1 VTVSR
6 VSGSSGVRSGR
17 AHRSPQ
23 AAPPAGRP
31 HPARVLAC
39 FSGACLHLADRLW
52 AGAGRRS
59 GSGRVPDRV
68 FARGDLTLISESAAG
83 LAPNGTR
90 HLLVHCT
97 WPGLARP
104 SV

>member
-23 AAPPAGRP
+23 EPHRRP

-68 FARGDLTLISESAAG
+68 FARGDLTLLSESAAG
-83 LAPNGTR
+83 LAPHGTGAR
-90 HLLVHCT
+90 HLLAGT